1 MPALT
6 KEERR
11 RNRKHL
17 LDALVEETG
26 SFGGD
31 PAAERVKAFRKDPQG
46 APTATFSYVGALT
59 LGRFYVDPAKP
70 SKAERRSLWQNL
82 TARMGIPGTTDPDG
96 WDGTTAV
103 MTLQAIAEEA

>member
-1 MPALT
+1 VDLT
-6 KEERR
+6 RDDRR

-17 LDALVEETG
+17 LDALVDETG

-31 PAAERVKAFRKDPQG
+31 AAADRVKAFRKDPLG
-46 APTATFSYVGALT
+46 APTAVFAYVGALA

-70 SKAERRSLWQNL
+70 SKTEQRSLWQNL
-82 TARMGIPGTTDPDG
+82 TGRMGVDGAKDPAG